1 MSNTCGE
8 IRFMEGGTI
17 KDATILNSQMVNSV
31 ISSST
36 IDSSS
41 VTNLSS
47 IDSASAR
54 VIMQAIAALSPSDL
68 RVLIDAL
75 LAAMIASSSA
85 TQGACLGD
93 SIPATMLGND
103 DYLLGAPDGWLP
115 ISNGVVPVYGSPC
128 GTGGTNVEILPPG
141 SFS

>member
-41 VTNLSS
+41 ITNLSS

-54 VIMQAIAALSPSDL
+54 VIMQAIAALPPSDL

-75 LAAMIASSSA
+75 LAAMLASSSA
-85 TQGACLGD
+85 ADGQCLGD
-93 SIPATMLGND
+93 SIPATMLGHD
-103 DYLLGAPDGWLP
+103 DYLLGAPDGWLS
-115 ISNGVVPVYGSPC
+115 ISNGVVPVYSSPC
-128 GTGGTNVEILPPG
+128 NG
-141 SFS
+141 SWE

>member
-41 VTNLSS
+41 ITNLSS

-54 VIMQAIAALSPSDL
+54 VIMQAIAALPPSDL

-75 LAAMIASSSA
+75 LAALRGGVDFSTAV
-85 TQGACLGD
+85 TCLD
-93 SIPATMLGND
+93 NSIPATMFGND
-103 DYLLGAPDGWLP
+103 EFLLGAPDGW
-115 ISNGVVPVYGSPC
+115 ITIADGAIPVYRSPC
-128 GTGGTNVEILPPG
+128 DEGG
-141 SFS
+141 FQ

>member
-41 VTNLSS
+41 ITNLSS

-54 VIMQAIAALSPSDL
+54 VIMQAIAALSPADL
-68 RVLIDAL
+68 QVLINVLLDAMVAVGNISTTTGCAEGNMP
-75 LAAMIASSSA
+75 AAY
-85 TQGACLGD
+85 LGD
-93 SIPATMLGND
+93 D
-103 DYLLGAPDGWLP
+103 DYFLGKPDGWLSV
-115 ISNGVVPVYGSPC
+115 SNGAIPVY
-128 GTGGTNVEILPPG
+128 NPG
-141 SFS
+141 CPE